1 MKSVSILKDAEQL
14 SHRPQELK
22 MSHTVYRSVCLFSI
36 TVEIIQ
42 ILKRKGGEIIEVVLH
57 EYPRDPNNV
66 FVNIVFGTI

>member
-1 MKSVSILKDAEQL
+1 MFHTAYGSI
-14 SHRPQELK
+14 
-22 MSHTVYRSVCLFSI
+22 CLFSI

-42 ILKRKGGEIIEVVLH
+42 ILKRKGEEIIEMVLC